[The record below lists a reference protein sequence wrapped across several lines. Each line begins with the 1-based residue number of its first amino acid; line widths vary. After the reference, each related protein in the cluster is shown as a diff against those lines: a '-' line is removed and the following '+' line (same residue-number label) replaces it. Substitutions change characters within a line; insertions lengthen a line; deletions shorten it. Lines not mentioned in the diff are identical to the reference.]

1 MNQFVSGFL
10 YTIIAYGT
18 PLILCSLGGMMTGL
32 SGRFNLGMEG
42 MMLFAAFFSLYFAN
56 LWNSLLLGLLMGV
69 GITVLIGLFMALMTL
84 RLGVDIYIVG
94 MGINIL
100 GTGLTTFLIY
110 VLTGSQGSIIYP
122 NAPRL
127 AKLATP
133 LIEEI
138 PYLNQVLSNHT
149 WLDYLA
155 IVLVVVLYAVIFKT
169 AFGRRLR
176 AVGMS
181 EWVASARGISV
192 DGMIYASYA
201 VCGALCGLAGASLS
215 LSQGIFVGG
224 FVGMTNGRGWLAM
237 AVVILAQSNPYTVLF
252 SAWALG
258 ALSAAGDILQAA
270 VGFPARLVQMLPF
283 LGALVAA
290 SIYSYRRM
298 KLSKQ
303 SFS

>member
-1 MNQFVSGFL
+1 M
-10 YTIIAYGT
+10 
-18 PLILCSLGGMMTGL
+18 
-32 SGRFNLGMEG
+32 
-42 MMLFAAFFSLYFAN
+42 
-56 LWNSLLLGLLMGV
+56 
-69 GITVLIGLFMALMTL
+69 
-84 RLGVDIYIVG
+84 
-94 MGINIL
+94 
-100 GTGLTTFLIY
+100 
-110 VLTGSQGSIIYP
+110 
-122 NAPRL
+122 
-127 AKLATP
+127 
-133 LIEEI
+133 
-138 PYLNQVLSNHT
+138 LSNHT

>member
-1 MNQFVSGFL
+1 MNEFVSGFL

-69 GITVLIGLFMALMTL
+69 SITVGIGLFMAFMNI
-84 RLGVDIYIVG
+84 RLGVDIYIAG
-94 MGINIL
+94 MAINTL
-100 GTGLTTFLIY
+100 GTGVTTFLIY
-110 VLTGSQGSIIYP
+110 VFTGSQGSIIYRD
-122 NAPRL
+122 APKL
-127 AKLATP
+127 EKLATP
-133 LIEEI
+133 FIKNI

-149 WLDYLA
+149 WLDYLT
-155 IVLVVVLYAVIFKT
+155 IVLVVALYAMIFKT

-192 DGMIYASYA
+192 NGMIYASYA
-201 VCGALCGLAGASLS
+201 MCGALCALAGASLS

-224 FVGMTNGRGWLAM
+224 FIGMTNGRGWLAM

-258 ALSAAGDILQAA
+258 VLSAAGDILQATS
-270 VGFPARLVQMLPF
+270 GFPARVVQMLPF
-283 LGALVAA
+283 LGALIAA
-290 SIYSYRRM
+290 SIYSYRRYR
-298 KLSKQ
+298 LSRK